1 MVRAAG
7 RRASRVAVIAALD
20 RGRVS
25 SLGGCVRHRLCWCPQ
40 TSSSQPSRRIAD
52 LPYTLAMNRDTT
64 YSGEMRA
71 VSLRTGLKLHQTKEP
86 PTRFMPHRSELL
98 PV

>member
-25 SLGGCVRHRLCWCPQ
+25 SLGGCFRHRLCWCPQ

-71 VSLRTGLKLHQTKEP
+71 VSLRIGFEAAPDKRAAYSFYAP
-86 PTRFMPHRSELL
+86 PVVEF
-98 PV
+98 